1 MKHNRF
7 LLLAVLFPVL
17 GVQAQTSYEAA
28 TLLDSDLSGTARYV
42 GMGGAMSALGA
53 DISTM
58 ATNPAGTAL
67 YRRWDAA
74 LSFGGNLV
82 TQHTQTGS
90 NHNRAFSSYGSFD
103 NFGMVI
109 ATKKS
114 NEDILRFVNF
124 GFNARDVKRFDGKM
138 GMASAL
144 DGLSQT
150 IQMAEQAWQ
159 NVDFVNYT
167 SFDPYS
173 PNSLYNRNYYRNYNY
188 GWLTLLGA
196 DADLMGIYVPADV
209 DGNLQY
215 DEDGNV
221 VEDYWYRLANGCN
234 YSERLSGGIDAF
246 DFNLSFNLADAV
258 YLGITLTTYD
268 VDYRLESTYSESF
281 SDGGYTLQNFY
292 STTGSGYDFKFGVIL
307 RPFVESSF
315 RLGLSATTPTV
326 YSLRDCNSAVID
338 SEFSYYDEGKDQM
351 MTASFGMDTQ
361 SSDAFDGDCYT
372 NYTMVAPAKYNIS
385 LGGTIGRSL
394 ALGAEYEYDNLGA
407 IVLYDENGN
416 ANAPMNEHTAKY
428 FTGRHTLRLGA
439 EKTFGAFYTRL
450 GYNFQA
456 GGYGQDAW
464 KMLLL
469 NSVQT
474 NTAYTNL
481 KHTQNFT
488 CGVGFRGDVFYADAA
503 LLYSTQK
510 ADFYPFDVLE
520 LQATS
525 LSRNHVKG
533 MMTLGMRF

>member
-1 MKHNRF
+1 MRYNRF
-7 LLLAVLFPVL
+7 FLLAALLPVL
-17 GVQAQTSYEAA
+17 GMQAQTSYEAA
-28 TLLDSDLSGTARYV
+28 SLLNTDLSGTARYV

-58 ATNPAGTAL
+58 GTNPAGTAL
-67 YRRWDAA
+67 YRSWDAA
-74 LSFGGNLV
+74 LSFGGNWV

-90 NHNRAFSSYGSFD
+90 NHNRAFSSYGSMD
-103 NFGMVI
+103 NIGMVI
-109 ATKKS
+109 ANKKS

-124 GFNARDVKRFDGKM
+124 GFNSRNVKRFDGKM

-150 IQMAEQAWQ
+150 IQMAGQAWQ
-159 NVDFVNYT
+159 NYDFVNYT
-167 SFDPYS
+167 SFDPNS
-173 PNSLYNRNYYRNYNY
+173 PNSLYNRNYYDNYNY

-196 DADLMGIYVPADV
+196 DADLMGIYAPKDEE
-209 DGNLQY
+209 GNLQY
-215 DEDGNV
+215 DEEGNV

-234 YSERLSGGIDAF
+234 YTERLSGGIDAF

-258 YLGITLTTYD
+258 YLGVTLTTYD

-281 SDGGYTLQNFY
+281 ADGGYTLQNFY

-326 YSLRDCNSAVID
+326 YSLRDCSRAIID
-338 SEFSYYDEGKDQM
+338 SEFSYYDEEKEQM
-351 MTASFGMDTQ
+351 AFVSFGMDKQ
-361 SSDAFDGDCYT
+361 SPDAYNADCYT
-372 NYTMVAPAKYNIS
+372 HYTVVAPAKYNVS

-407 IVLYDENGN
+407 IVLYDEYGN
-416 ANAPMNEHTAKY
+416 ANAPMNEHTAKN
-428 FTGRHTLRLGA
+428 FTGRHTLRFGA
-439 EKTFGAFYTRL
+439 EKTFGTFYTRL
-450 GYNFQA
+450 GYNFQT

-481 KHTQNFT
+481 KNTQNFT
-488 CGVGFRGDVFYADAA
+488 CGIGFRGDVFYADAA
-503 LLYSTQK
+503 LLYSMQK
-510 ADFYPFDVLE
+510 ADFYPFEVLE

-525 LSRNHVKG
+525 LSRKHVKG